1 MSTQLSDIY
10 DACRTG
16 DVENIKN
23 ILNAFPEA
31 VKMQD
36 PKGFSPLMLAVYN
49 GQEEVTDYLLKAG
62 ADADQPDASGN
73 TPLMGVCFKGYVS
86 IGKKLIDAGADVNKQ
101 NFQGATALTF
111 AATFGQVQIAE
122 MLLEKGARKDI
133 KDQRGLS
140 PEAHAKM
147 QGHPGMVKLF
157 NL

>member
-16 DVENIKN
+16 DIDKIKI

-31 VKMQD
+31 VKVQD
-36 PKGFSPLMLAVYN
+36 AKGFSPLMLAVYN
-49 GQEEVTDYLLKAG
+49 GQEEATEFLLKSG

-73 TPLMGVCFKGYVS
+73 TPLMGVCFKGYTS
-86 IGKKLIDAGADVNKQ
+86 IGQKLIEAGADVNKQ

-111 AATFGQVQIAE
+111 AATFGQVKIAE
-122 MLLEKGARKDI
+122 MLLEKGAKKDI
-133 KDQRGLS
+133 KDQRGMS
-140 PEAHAKM
+140 PENHAKM

-157 NL
+157 GL